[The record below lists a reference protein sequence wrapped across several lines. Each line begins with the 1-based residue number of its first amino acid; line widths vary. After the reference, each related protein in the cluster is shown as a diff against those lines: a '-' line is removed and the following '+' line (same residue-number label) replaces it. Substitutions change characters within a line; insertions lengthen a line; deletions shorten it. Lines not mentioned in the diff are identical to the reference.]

1 MIMNVMLYTELL
13 MKKLIHCDAYQLDVD
28 SFNQFD

>member
-13 MKKLIHCDAYQLDVD
+13 MKTLIQCDAYQVDVD
-28 SFNQFD
+28 NFNQFD